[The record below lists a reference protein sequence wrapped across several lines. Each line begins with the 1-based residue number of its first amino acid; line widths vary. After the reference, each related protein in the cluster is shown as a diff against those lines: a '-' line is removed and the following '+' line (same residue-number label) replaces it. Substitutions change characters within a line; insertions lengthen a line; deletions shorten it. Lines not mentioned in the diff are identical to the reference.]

1 MIPHRP
7 RRVGG
12 ALLLVCLVAGVSL
25 PARGQEAVMD
35 LMQIPLAGHLTVGSE
50 TPGYLTSGLLWTDDS
65 YVQAWGLE
73 VAARQAVTVD
83 LLSDEFDAFLMVTGP
98 GLAEIL
104 SDDDGAGACDSRIT
118 FTAPESAVYRV
129 VVNTLSSGAT
139 GRFRIRVTDEPG
151 PVTAGDCNIQAVEL
165 AEWLMALPTGDWELS
180 LGQEVPGELSRFDEE
195 SPDGSYAQAWA
206 LRMQVGQEATVDLL
220 SDEFDAFL
228 YVIGPGLDEP
238 LSDDD
243 GAGACDARVTFT
255 APQSGKYRVVVNS
268 LWSEATG
275 RFRLRAMDRPGPVP
289 AAECNMIKNPDLDDE
304 QLAWLMALPTAGRT
318 VAVGDEVRG
327 ELTFSDSV
335 SWDDTY
341 IQAWDLP
348 MQGGEEATVDLLSD
362 DFDAYLM
369 ILGPG
374 LPLRSNDRG
383 AGACDARI
391 TFTAPETG
399 AYRVLVKTILGEST
413 GQFRLRATEQPGPT
427 TAGECE
433 TLDDVMDLDEE
444 QLAWLMALPAAGRT
458 VAVGDEVR
466 GELTFADSVSWDDT
480 YIQAWDLPMQGGQ
493 EATVDLLSD
502 DFDAYLMILGPGLPL
517 RSNDD
522 GAGACDAR
530 ITFAAPETG
539 AYRVLVNTI
548 LGESTGQ
555 FRLRAT
561 DQPGPMTAGECETLG
576 DIDELLD
583 EFAAELSE
591 VAGIVVTL
599 PATGQLRVGAEVTGE
614 ITVSDPVSGDETYLQ
629 VWELPLQAGER
640 ATVDLLSSDFDAFL
654 YLVGPGIEGA
664 AFDDDSAG
672 ACDARLTFTA
682 SESGTFRVAVN
693 TVLSGSV
700 GSYRLRVT
708 EEPGPMTRGECSML

>member
-1 MIPHRP
+1 
-7 RRVGG
+7 
-12 ALLLVCLVAGVSL
+12 
-25 PARGQEAVMD
+25 
-35 LMQIPLAGHLTVGSE
+35 
-50 TPGYLTSGLLWTDDS
+50 
-65 YVQAWGLE
+65 
-73 VAARQAVTVD
+73 
-83 LLSDEFDAFLMVTGP
+83 
-98 GLAEIL
+98 
-104 SDDDGAGACDSRIT
+104 
-118 FTAPESAVYRV
+118 
-129 VVNTLSSGAT
+129 
-139 GRFRIRVTDEPG
+139 
-151 PVTAGDCNIQAVEL
+151 
-165 AEWLMALPTGDWELS
+165 
-180 LGQEVPGELSRFDEE
+180 
-195 SPDGSYAQAWA
+195 
-206 LRMQVGQEATVDLL
+206 
-220 SDEFDAFL
+220 
-228 YVIGPGLDEP
+228 
-238 LSDDD
+238 
-243 GAGACDARVTFT
+243 
-255 APQSGKYRVVVNS
+255 
-268 LWSEATG
+268 
-275 RFRLRAMDRPGPVP
+275 
-289 AAECNMIKNPDLDDE
+289 
-304 QLAWLMALPTAGRT
+304 
-318 VAVGDEVRG
+318 
-327 ELTFSDSV
+327 
-335 SWDDTY
+335 
-341 IQAWDLP
+341 
-348 MQGGEEATVDLLSD
+348 
-362 DFDAYLM
+362 
-369 ILGPG
+369 
-374 LPLRSNDRG
+374 
-383 AGACDARI
+383 
-391 TFTAPETG
+391 
-399 AYRVLVKTILGEST
+399 
-413 GQFRLRATEQPGPT
+413 
-427 TAGECE
+427 
-433 TLDDVMDLDEE
+433 MDLDEE

-530 ITFAAPETG
+530 ITFAAPETGAYRVLVNTILGESTGQFRLRATDPG